1 MDNMKVVS
9 IGKIEK
15 LDGESVIVLDKKYA
29 KGLKGLQEFGYVQ
42 VLWWMHECDNERDR
56 SMLVEEKPYVA
67 GPEELG
73 VFAIRSP
80 ERPNPVAVSNAGI
93 TYVDEENGVV
103 GLTYIDAKGGSPVI
117 DLKPYMPSIDRVK
130 QPVVPDWCSHWP
142 QSVEESGTFDWEA
155 EFNF

>member
-1 MDNMKVVS
+1 MNNMEVVS
-9 IGKIEK
+9 IGKVEK
-15 LDGESVIVLDKKYA
+15 QDGESVIVLDKKYA
-29 KGLKGLQEFGYVQ
+29 KGLKGLQGFGHVQ

-56 SMLVEEKPYVA
+56 SMLVEEKPYVT
-67 GPEELG
+67 GPEEIG

-80 ERPNPVAVSNAGI
+80 ERPNPLAVSNAGI
-93 TYVDEENGVV
+93 TYIDEENGVI
-103 GLTYIDAKGGSPVI
+103 GLTYIDADGGSPVI
-117 DLKPYMPSIDRVK
+117 DLKPYTPSIDRVK

>member
-1 MDNMKVVS
+1 M
-9 IGKIEK
+9 
-15 LDGESVIVLDKKYA
+15 
-29 KGLKGLQEFGYVQ
+29 
-42 VLWWMHECDNERDR
+42 
-56 SMLVEEKPYVA
+56 A